1 MQKITLCG
9 REYSLRFSVNSL
21 CCLEEKMDKG
31 LSGLFKTDLSSLRAL
46 LWCGLQEQEQHLTLE
61 DAGLLLEEH
70 LKSGGSLMDVSC
82 RIARALEVAGFFPHP
97 EKERGKD
104 GCAAAI

>member
-1 MQKITLCG
+1 MQRITLCG

-31 LSGLFKTDLSSLRAL
+31 LAALLKTDLSSLRAL
-46 LWCGLQEQEQHLTLE
+46 LWCGLLEQEQHLTLE
-61 DAGLLLEEH
+61 DAG
-70 LKSGGSLMDVSC
+70 
-82 RIARALEVAGFFPHP
+82 FFPHP
-97 EKERGKD
+97 EKKREKD

>member
-1 MQKITLCG
+1 MQRITLCG

-31 LSGLFKTDLSSLRAL
+31 LAALLKTDLSSLRAL
-46 LWCGLQEQEQHLTLE
+46 LWCGLLEQEQHLTLE
-61 DAGLLLEEH
+61 DAGLLLEAH
-70 LKSGGSLMDVSC
+70 LKSGGSLMDVSL
-82 RIARALEVAGFFPHP
+82 RIAQALEDAGFFPHP
-97 EKERGKD
+97 EKKREKD